1 MKFLILFFSFI
12 IYITPISLRC
22 QIEIDDS
29 SKASYYKYS
38 PIIEELNKKYLLLPL
53 TEKGCYINDFE
64 IRVWQLS
71 QNLCLATIIDSTS
84 EGMKIYYIDDS
95 FNIFKYFLKPLG
107 FFRPQKEEIPDQSIC
122 SIVWEKL
129 LENDILSLPD
139 EIENYSIDGIL
150 YLVEIKSK
158 DTYRCYGYLNPEFFN
173 TPDTKKITNIIEII
187 NKEIFA
193 RN

>member
-1 MKFLILFFSFI
+1 M
-12 IYITPISLRC
+12 
-22 QIEIDDS
+22 
-29 SKASYYKYS
+29 
-38 PIIEELNKKYLLLPL
+38 
-53 TEKGCYINDFE
+53 
-64 IRVWQLS
+64 
-71 QNLCLATIIDSTS
+71 
-84 EGMKIYYIDDS
+84 YYIDDS
-95 FNIFKYFLKPLG
+95 FNIFKYFLKPLS
-107 FFRPQKEEIPDQSIC
+107 FFKPQKELILDQSIC
-122 SIVWEKL
+122 SIVWGKV

-139 EIENYSIDGIL
+139 EIENYTIDGIL